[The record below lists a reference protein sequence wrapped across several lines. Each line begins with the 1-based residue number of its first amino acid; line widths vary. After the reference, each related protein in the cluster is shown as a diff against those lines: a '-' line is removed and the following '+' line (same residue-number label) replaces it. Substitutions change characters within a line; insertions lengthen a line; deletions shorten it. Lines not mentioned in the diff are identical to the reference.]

1 MAAEQDKVVTAQPE
15 EEDQKTVSMVIETK
29 EPSKKRK
36 RQKSTAAPTPPP
48 PTTTA
53 TAPATK
59 KSIGSR
65 HDVYYG
71 KAVHTAGGLGKDDLC
86 LNSRGRVVSKKMSER
101 AKARY
106 PGIKEKLRRKKPVV
120 KKEAE

>member
-29 EPSKKRK
+29 EPGKKRK
-36 RQKSTAAPTPPP
+36 RQKSATAAPTPPP
-48 PTTTA
+48 PTT